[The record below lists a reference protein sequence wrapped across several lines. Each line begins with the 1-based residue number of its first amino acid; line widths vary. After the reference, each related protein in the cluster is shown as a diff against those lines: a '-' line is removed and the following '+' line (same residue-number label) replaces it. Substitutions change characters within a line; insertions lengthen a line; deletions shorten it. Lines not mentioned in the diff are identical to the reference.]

1 MQSLG
6 TVAPALRAAGYVGTW
21 CTNVGAG
28 STVLDEGAAT
38 QLAGSPDLAGQPIP
52 LEVALGRIHPGD
64 LAWVFERIRRV
75 RSTGGPFSAEFRI
88 LTPTND
94 VRWILDRGT
103 LTRDSAGV
111 MQGLGVYIDT
121 TDSHST
127 TGIPAAALKQAE
139 EDPLIRAAD
148 HCLDAH
154 AALKSGGYPNLLR
167 MSETLLFSIGR
178 AIAGRWD

>member
-1 MQSLG
+1 M
-6 TVAPALRAAGYVGTW
+6 
-21 CTNVGAG
+21 
-28 STVLDEGAAT
+28 
-38 QLAGSPDLAGQPIP
+38 LAGNSDLAGHPIP
-52 LEVALGRIHPGD
+52 LEVALGRTHPDD
-64 LAWVFERIRRV
+64 LGWVFERIRRV
-75 RSTGGPFSAEFRI
+75 RLTGGTFSAEFRI
-88 LTPTND
+88 LTPSND
-94 VRWILDRGT
+94 VRWVLNRGT
-103 LTRDSAGV
+103 LAPDGTGA